1 MLAFLSHTATLSLFG
16 LGMET
21 KPYNSATNVVA
32 LQNLRARGVPDVPE
46 DVDFLMEHLN
56 DPNFDY
62 YAAPSSPTS
71 STTEVHE
78 LEHKKITMSEYS
90 GGASDFDVESRVE
103 STRYST
109 ASRTTT
115 ASTFEYDE

>member
-1 MLAFLSHTATLSLFG
+1 
-16 LGMET
+16 MET
-21 KPYNSATNVVA
+21 QPYSSATNITA

-62 YAAPSSPTS
+62 YAALPSPTS

-78 LEHKKITMSEYS
+78 LDHKKIEMSEYS
-90 GGASDFDVESRVE
+90 GGTSDFDVESRVE

-109 ASRTTT
+109 ASRTVTL
-115 ASTFEYDE
+115 STFEYDE